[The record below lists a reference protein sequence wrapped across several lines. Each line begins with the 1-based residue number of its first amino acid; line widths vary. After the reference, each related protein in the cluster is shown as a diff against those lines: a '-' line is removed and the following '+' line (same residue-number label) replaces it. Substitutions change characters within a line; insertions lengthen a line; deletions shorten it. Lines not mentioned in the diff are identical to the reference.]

1 LVQSKGGMMPGKTS
15 QSVVTYVLSEKSKIQ
30 RYAPAG
36 YNVDSLLGAFNLAV
50 QQNPQLALCTGHS
63 IANALKTVAS
73 LGIELGV
80 GPMAHAYII
89 PFKNSQKQ
97 TYEAQLQV
105 GVHGL
110 IYLAYKTGLV
120 DSVSAHVVYEGD
132 SFKVVFGTEEKIVH
146 EPSLSGERGDD
157 KIIAAYCVIRMKD
170 GGVIH
175 ELMSRSEIDKIRAV
189 SKQPNSPLWAQ
200 FYSQAAVK
208 TVLKRALR
216 RLPLAMAKDALAK
229 AIEVEE
235 APELVVEV
243 EAEQPTAPVEE
254 KPQEP
259 QELQQSE
266 PEEKPNLFK

>member
-1 LVQSKGGMMPGKTS
+1 MPGKTPS
-15 QSVVTYVLSEKSKIQ
+15 QSVVTYVLAERSKIQ

-63 IANALKTVAS
+63 IANALKAVAS

-80 GPMAHAYII
+80 GPMAHAYLI

-120 DSVSAHVVYEGD
+120 ESVSAHVVYEGD
-132 SFKVVFGTEEKIVH
+132 SLKVTFGTEENITH
-146 EPSLSGERGDD
+146 EPSLSADRGDE
-157 KIIAAYCVIRMKD
+157 KIVAAYCVIRMKE
-170 GGVIH
+170 GGFIH
-175 ELMSRSEIDKIRAV
+175 EIMSRAEIDRIRAV
-189 SKQPNSPLWAQ
+189 SKQPNSPLWTQ
-200 FYSQAAVK
+200 FYSQAALK
-208 TVLKRALR
+208 TVVKRALR
-216 RLPLAMAKDALAK
+216 RLPLALAKDALAR

-243 EAEQPTAPVEE
+243 EPEQEQKTAQEEAQPQQVEPSEHVE
-254 KPQEP
+254 KVEK
-259 QELQQSE
+259 
-266 PEEKPNLFK
+266 EEKPNLFK